1 MRWFCDS
8 NFPNKYI
15 RNYTQDGP
23 RTAINATRL
32 TSQIPMHMK
41 LVSVFLFN
49 FQAEVLVS
57 VRENFDFQ
65 PACLSEF
72 EYETNVETGKL
83 ECFEIAS

>member
-1 MRWFCDS
+1 
-8 NFPNKYI
+8 
-15 RNYTQDGP
+15 
-23 RTAINATRL
+23 
-32 TSQIPMHMK
+32 MHMK

-83 ECFEIAS
+83 ECFEIASWIWTFLYCSKAKQTNFDIPHMFGYKLIPKTNKRACF